1 VVQRKVF
8 PCACYGG
15 IWTAEVWLHS
25 FLNAALDGGEW
36 SGSRPDRFIPGKKTP
51 RHPLNRK
58 LGGQKSR
65 SGLSW
70 EWKVIYHC
78 RNCATIPPR
87 SSSPGPNRYTE
98 HSITAATSC
107 MLLCFNDLIFCPKN
121 LPRIVPLDTVFRFTV
136 RQYVMPH
143 VLAVGNLGFWKSL
156 GCDSVTYVLYYLTFL
171 TLR

>member
-1 VVQRKVF
+1 MCVPWRQMDSRSMATLILKRGARWRWVVR
-8 PCACYGG
+8 
-15 IWTAEVWLHS
+15 IT
-25 FLNAALDGGEW
+25 
-36 SGSRPDRFIPGKKTP
+36 SRPHYPRKKTP

-107 MLLCFNDLIFCPKN
+107 VLLCFNDLIFFPEN
-121 LPRIVPLDTVFRFTV
+121 LPWIVPLDTVFRFTI

-143 VLAVGNLGFWKSL
+143 VLAVGNL

-171 TLR
+171 TLL